1 VQVISTVVIFQAFV
15 EVTQAIQFQAGHVHQ
30 VAQVSPLSPFGIPKL
45 NTAALLVHE
54 LLTVAQHQASNV
66 VVVHTLTVAAAH
78 VAHVSHFKQV
88 LASVSVTTHQL
99 VSVKSIL
106 FQLKAAAQMLGH
118 VGHVQP
124 VSPLSHFKQ
133 TFAQL
138 KVTTFPSSSV
148 KSISS
153 PFRSALTIAGQVC
166 HVSHLSPLGIV
177 KHNTAALVVQ
187 QLVTQAD
194 VQAAQVVVPQTLTVA
209 AVHVSHFSH
218 FRLEY

>member
-1 VQVISTVVIFQAFV
+1 
-15 EVTQAIQFQAGHVHQ
+15 
-30 VAQVSPLSPFGIPKL
+30 
-45 NTAALLVHE
+45 
-54 LLTVAQHQASNV
+54 
-66 VVVHTLTVAAAH
+66 
-78 VAHVSHFKQV
+78 
-88 LASVSVTTHQL
+88 
-99 VSVKSIL
+99 
-106 FQLKAAAQMLGH
+106 AAAQILGH

-124 VSPLSHFKQ
+124 VSHLSHFKQ

-148 KSISS
+148 KSMSS
-153 PFRSALTIAGQVC
+153 PFQSALTIAGQVC

-209 AVHVSHFSH
+209 AVHVSHFSP
-218 FRLEY
+218 FKLEY

>member
-1 VQVISTVVIFQAFV
+1 M
-15 EVTQAIQFQAGHVHQ
+15 
-30 VAQVSPLSPFGIPKL
+30 GIPKL
-45 NTAALLVHE
+45 NTAAQQVPL
-54 LLTVAQHQASNV
+54 LLTVAQHHAANV
-66 VVVHTLTVAAAH
+66 VVVQALTVAAI
-78 VAHVSHFKQV
+78 HVSH
-88 LASVSVTTHQL
+88 
-99 VSVKSIL
+99 
-106 FQLKAAAQMLGH
+106 
-118 VGHVQP
+118 
-124 VSPLSHFKQ
+124 LSHFKQ

-187 QLVTQAD
+187 QLVTQAE

-218 FRLEY
+218 FKLEY